1 MIKYQKDT
9 DNIVTLT
16 LDMQGRT
23 VNVINHEIFEA
34 FVPVIQHLQKEKQK
48 GELRGVILTSAK
60 KTFLSGGDLEYL
72 FTAKDAAEI
81 FNFSQRLKQFLR
93 DLEHPG
99 VPVVA
104 AINGS
109 ALGAG
114 FEVALACHH
123 RIAVDRAQTKLG
135 MPEVNLGIIPG
146 GGGIIRLMWLLGLEK
161 AYPVIAEGY
170 AYTPKE
176 ALTAGLI
183 DELASDNKDMLQKA
197 KDRLMNA
204 KEGRRPW
211 DRKECSIPSGT
222 ANDPAVA
229 AKIRI
234 LAAQLASQTHNNFPA
249 PQAILDVLSEGS
261 KVDFDTAC
269 RIESRYY
276 TRLVKSKQCKNMIKA
291 FWFDANA
298 IKKGINRPKGFGKF
312 RPRKVG
318 IIGAGVM
325 GSGIALACLE
335 NNLKVVL
342 KDVSRLIAERGQKMV
357 SEKLDEKIQR
367 GHLHQAEKKKMLKN
381 LTTTEDS
388 SDFETCDLVIEAV
401 FENRMVK
408 QKVTKE
414 AEVFLDD
421 YSLFATNTVSIPITQ
436 LAEASIRP
444 ENYVGLHF
452 FHPAH
457 EVPLVE
463 IVRGS
468 QTTDETIAR
477 AIDFAKAIQK
487 TPIVVKDDWGFYAA
501 RVQNTFIL
509 EGITMLQEG
518 YPAALIENLGRQA
531 GMPRSPLQLADALS
545 LPLVLKYEKQAAAH
559 YGSKYIQHPAVS
571 ILTKMID
578 DLGRTGRN
586 KKTGF
591 YDYTGNG
598 QKSLWPEL
606 IEHYPTKKG
615 PFDHQEIID
624 RLLIAQVLEAAWCLQ
639 EGVLQTVEAANL
651 GSIYGWGF
659 PAFKGGVVQ
668 YMNEYDSYEAFKK
681 KCSGLSK
688 KYGQRFKVPSMVKE
702 LMK

>member
-1 MIKYQKDT
+1 
-9 DNIVTLT
+9 
-16 LDMQGRT
+16 
-23 VNVINHEIFEA
+23 
-34 FVPVIQHLQKEKQK
+34 
-48 GELRGVILTSAK
+48 
-60 KTFLSGGDLEYL
+60 
-72 FTAKDAAEI
+72 
-81 FNFSQRLKQFLR
+81 
-93 DLEHPG
+93 
-99 VPVVA
+99 
-104 AINGS
+104 
-109 ALGAG
+109 
-114 FEVALACHH
+114 
-123 RIAVDRAQTKLG
+123 
-135 MPEVNLGIIPG
+135 
-146 GGGIIRLMWLLGLEK
+146 
-161 AYPVIAEGY
+161 
-170 AYTPKE
+170 
-176 ALTAGLI
+176 
-183 DELASDNKDMLQKA
+183 
-197 KDRLMNA
+197 
-204 KEGRRPW
+204 
-211 DRKECSIPSGT
+211 
-222 ANDPAVA
+222 
-229 AKIRI
+229 
-234 LAAQLASQTHNNFPA
+234 
-249 PQAILDVLSEGS
+249 
-261 KVDFDTAC
+261 
-269 RIESRYY
+269 
-276 TRLVKSKQCKNMIKA
+276 
-291 FWFDANA
+291 
-298 IKKGINRPKGFGKF
+298 
-312 RPRKVG
+312 
-318 IIGAGVM
+318 M

-357 SEKLDEKIQR
+357 SENSMKKFSGAISTRPKKENAQKPHDHRRLQRLRNLRPGHRSGFRKPYGQTKGNQGSRGVPGRLFPFCHQYRFYSHHAIGRGFHPPGKLCR
-367 GHLHQAEKKKMLKN
+367 
-381 LTTTEDS
+381 
-388 SDFETCDLVIEAV
+388 
-401 FENRMVK
+401 
-408 QKVTKE
+408 
-414 AEVFLDD
+414 
-421 YSLFATNTVSIPITQ
+421 
-436 LAEASIRP
+436 
-444 ENYVGLHF
+444 LHF

-639 EGVLQTVEAANL
+639 EGVLQTEEAANL

-688 KYGQRFKVPSMVKE
+688 KYGHRFKVPSMVKE